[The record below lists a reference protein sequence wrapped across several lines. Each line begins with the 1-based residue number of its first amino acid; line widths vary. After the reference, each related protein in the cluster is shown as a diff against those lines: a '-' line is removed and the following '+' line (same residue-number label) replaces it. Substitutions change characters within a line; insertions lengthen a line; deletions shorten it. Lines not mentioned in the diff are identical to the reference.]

1 MKAKTPGSRER
12 KRAKALRESLEH
24 HNRLYYVLDDPQI
37 SDAEY
42 DSLFRELQALEE
54 RYAALR
60 SPDSPTQRVGDEPAS
75 GFAQVRHEAPMLSLA
90 NAFTLEELA
99 DFDKRVRDRL
109 QVEVDIEYSAEPK
122 LDGLA
127 VSLRYE
133 DGVLVQ
139 AATRGDGTTGENI
152 TGNVRTIRNV
162 PLRLQ
167 GKLPKLLE
175 VRGEVYM
182 TRKGFEMINA
192 AARETG
198 DKVFANPR
206 NAAAGSLRQL
216 DSRITAK
223 RPLAMYCYAL
233 GAVSGGTSF
242 AEHSEVLN
250 AFRTWGLPVSPEI
263 ELVKGVDGCNAY
275 YTRIGE
281 IRAALPYAIDG
292 VVFKVN
298 SLTSQTMLGNVSR
311 APRWAIARK
320 YPAEEVITQL
330 LDVEFQ
336 VGRTGALTPVARL
349 APVTVGGV
357 TVSNATLHN
366 MDEVERK
373 DVRIGDTV
381 VVRRAGDVIPEVA
394 RTVVENRPKGA
405 RIPKMPKTCPVCGSA
420 VIREPEQAVHRCSG
434 GLFCDAQRR
443 EAINHFASRRAL
455 DIEGLGD
462 KLVEQLVE
470 AGLVKHVDDIYT
482 LQREQLQALQRMGE
496 KSAQN
501 LVDALQKSKDT
512 TLGRFVY
519 ALGIREVGET
529 TAQTLADYFGN
540 IDSLILADYDALLE
554 VGDVGP
560 VVAENVQSFFAEPHN
575 REVIEALRAAG
586 LHWPEGPPREV
597 HRPLTGSTYVL
608 TGALEIITREQA
620 KERLQAL
627 GARVAG
633 SVSKKTTAVIAGDKA
648 GSKLD
653 KAEALGISIMDESD
667 LQSLLESHEVS

>member
-1 MKAKTPGSRER
+1 MRAGPHER
-12 KRAKALRESLEH
+12 KRVAELRELVEY
-24 HNRLYYVLDDPQI
+24 HNQRYYVLDDPEI

-42 DSLFRELQALEE
+42 DALFRELQTLEE

-60 SPDSPTQRVGDEPAS
+60 SSDSPTQRVGGEPAA
-75 GFAQVRHEAPMLSLA
+75 GFEQVRHEAPMLSLA
-90 NAFTLEELA
+90 NAFSDDELA
-99 DFDKRVRDRL
+99 DFDKRIRERL
-109 QVEVDIEYSAEPK
+109 HAEHEIVYSAEPK

-133 DGVLVQ
+133 NGLLVQ

-167 GKLPKLLE
+167 GKPPALLE

-182 TRKGFEMINA
+182 TRKGFAAINEK
-192 AARETG
+192 AREAG
-198 DKVFANPR
+198 GKVFANPR
-206 NAAAGSLRQL
+206 NAAAGSVRQL
-216 DSRITAK
+216 DSRITAR

-233 GAVSGGTSF
+233 GAVSDDGLF
-242 AEHSEVLN
+242 EEHAQVLS
-250 AFRTWGLPVSPEI
+250 AFRDWGLPVSRET
-263 ELVKGVDGCNAY
+263 ELVTGVQGCIGY
-275 YTRIGE
+275 YARVGA
-281 IRAALPYAIDG
+281 IRAALPYEIDG

-298 SLTSQTMLGNVSR
+298 SLTEQASLGSVSR

-320 YPAEEVITQL
+320 FPAEEAATQL

-349 APVTVGGV
+349 RPVTVGGV

-366 MDEVERK
+366 MDEIERK
-373 DVRIGDTV
+373 DVRIGDSV
-381 VVRRAGDVIPEVA
+381 VVRRAGDVIPEVV
-394 RTVVENRPKGA
+394 RTLVEERPKGA
-405 RIPKMPKTCPVCGSA
+405 HMPKMPDACPVCGSA
-420 VIREPEQAVHRCSG
+420 VVREPEQAVHRCTG
-434 GLFCDAQRR
+434 GLFCGAQRK
-443 EAINHFASRRAL
+443 EAIKHFASRRAL

-470 AGLVKHVDDIYT
+470 AGLVEHVDDIYA
-482 LQREQLQALQRMGE
+482 LQLEQLQSLERMGE

-501 LVDALQKSKDT
+501 LIDALQHSKDT

-529 TAQTLADYFGN
+529 TAQTLADHFGN
-540 IDSLILADYDALLE
+540 IDSLMQADAETLLA

-560 VVAENVQSFFAEPHN
+560 VVAEHVQRFFAEPHN

-586 LHWPEGPPREV
+586 LHWPEGPPRETQ
-597 HRPLTGSTYVL
+597 RPLTGSTYVL
-608 TGALEIITREQA
+608 TGTLEALTRDQA
-620 KERLQAL
+620 KARLQAL

-633 SVSKKTTAVIAGDKA
+633 SVSSKTTAVIAGSSA

-653 KAEALGISIMDESD
+653 KAEALGVTVMDEAE
-667 LQSLLESHEVS
+667 LESLLQRYEA